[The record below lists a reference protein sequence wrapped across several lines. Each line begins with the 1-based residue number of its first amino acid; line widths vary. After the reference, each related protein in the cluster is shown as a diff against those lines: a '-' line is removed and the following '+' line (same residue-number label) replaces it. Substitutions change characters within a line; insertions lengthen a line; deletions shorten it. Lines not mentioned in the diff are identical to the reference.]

1 MLIWVSFIYIFQM
14 ELVNDLRSWECVMEG
29 KASVKWNILDEF
41 VEEVNEHTN
50 PHSEPQVEI
59 QKTRGAVKKA

>member
-1 MLIWVSFIYIFQM
+1 
-14 ELVNDLRSWECVMEG
+14 MEG